1 MYTIVYICIYHGI
14 ILCIYMIHIVDI
26 YIHYYTM
33 KGLCQ
38 AHPEFVENII
48 RRFVNDKG
56 TENVRTKS
64 SKDTVG

>member
-1 MYTIVYICIYHGI
+1 
-14 ILCIYMIHIVDI
+14 MIHIVDI
-26 YIHYYTM
+26 CIHYYTM